1 MDYYVNETDPGLVV
15 VSVGPEPVE
24 LDDVRM
30 YELREVLEDE
40 LDLLLLRLEVLALRE
55 LHLVPHHLHAL
66 LRVHGE
72 VRAVDSR
79 HISLVHL
86 QTPHETRLATRIILL
101 TVSCKLTR

>member
-1 MDYYVNETDPGLVV
+1 MYLSGTDPGLVI

-24 LDDVRM
+24 LDDVWM
-30 YELREVLEDE
+30 HKLREVLEDE
-40 LDLLLLRLEVLALRE
+40 LDLLLLRLEVLAFRE

-72 VRAVDSR
+72 VRTVDPR

-86 QTPHETRLATRIILL
+86 HTTHTI
-101 TVSCKLTR
+101 C